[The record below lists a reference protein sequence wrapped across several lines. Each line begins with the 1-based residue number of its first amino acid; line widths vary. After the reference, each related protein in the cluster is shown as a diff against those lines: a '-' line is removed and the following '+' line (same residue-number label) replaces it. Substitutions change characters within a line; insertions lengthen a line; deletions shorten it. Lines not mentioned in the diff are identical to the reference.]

1 MSETIGVEIDVLIK
15 IINALKSMADSGR
28 VTGYDNMVKIV
39 SIVGLLNN
47 ILDEQLPTN
56 QKNPN

>member
-56 QKNPN
+56 QKKS